1 MAKALVIAKM
11 KTGALTRG
19 QIDVPQGVN
28 FVHDGSVI
36 LPGNYKLFVIT
47 GTGAQLTSV
56 SQHANFLVGQ
66 QILIKADG
74 SYDWE
79 NAHTAIAPGAITT
92 INTWLVANGHTPLQ
106 AGDNI
111 VTLVRKFQPDYEPG
125 TCDVFDGG

>member
-1 MAKALVIAKM
+1 MAKALAVVKM
-11 KTGALTRG
+11 RTGALTRG

-47 GTGAQLTSV
+47 GTGAQLTNV
-56 SQHANFLVGQ
+56 SNHANFLVGQ
-66 QILIKADG
+66 QIIKNENG

-79 NAHTAIAPGAITT
+79 NARTAIAPGAITT
-92 INTWLVANGHTPLQ
+92 INTWLVANGMTPLVQ
-106 AGDNI
+106 GDNI

-125 TCDVFDGG
+125 SCDVADI

>member
-11 KTGALTRG
+11 RTGALTRG

-47 GTGAQLTSV
+47 GTGAQLTNV
-56 SQHANFLVGQ
+56 SNHANFLVGQ
-66 QILIKADG
+66 QIVKNENG

-79 NAHTAIAPGAITT
+79 NARTAIAPGAITT
-92 INTWLVANGHTPLQ
+92 INTWLVANGHTALQ

-125 TCDVFDGG
+125 TCDVQDSN